1 MNKLGVAII
10 GTGNIAGSHAEGYLA
25 FPERCRIVALC
36 DIFPEKARAFAEKHG
51 LSGCTI
57 TADYKELLDR
67 EDISLV
73 SVCLPPSLHAEV
85 SIAFM
90 ESGKDVL
97 CEKPMA
103 SSLEEAD
110 LMNEAQ
116 KRTGRLLS
124 IISQNRYRNNLY
136 KVKRLLD
143 SGILGRVLYTKVN
156 SFWYRG
162 TNYYTLWWR
171 GTWANEGGGCT
182 LNHAVHQIDLL
193 NYLVGKPESIISVM
207 GNVAHDNSEVE
218 DISMSLL
225 RYPGAFGEINV
236 SLFNHAERQEFEI
249 VTERA
254 TVTVPWSVHSVRQLP
269 NGFFE
274 QDPDTEKEIQDAY
287 DSIPDLEYEGHTAQI
302 GNVLR
307 TIAGEEDLLIDGS
320 AGRDALDVIYGIYQS
335 AVERREVM
343 LPVGKGSSFYTKDGV
358 LKAAPR
364 FYEKSASVDNI
375 DGDITLGRN

>member
-1 MNKLGVAII
+1 MRQLGVAII
-10 GTGNIAGSHAEGYLA
+10 GTGNIAPSHVEGYLA
-25 FPERCRIVALC
+25 FPDRCRIVALC
-36 DIFPEKARAFAEKHG
+36 DIFEDKAKAFAARFG
-51 LSGCTI
+51 LTGCLI

-67 EDISLV
+67 DDIDLV

-90 ESGKDVL
+90 ENGKDVL

-116 KRTGRLLS
+116 KRTGRILS
-124 IISQNRYRNNLY
+124 IISQNRYRNSLH

-156 SFWYRG
+156 SFWFRG

-236 SLFNHAERQEFEI
+236 SLFNHDERQEFEI

-254 TVTVPWSVHSVRQLP
+254 TVTVPWSVHSVKQLP

-274 QDPDTEKEIQDAY
+274 PDPDTEQELQEAY
-287 DSIPDLEYEGHTAQI
+287 DGIPDLEHEGHAAQI

-307 TIAGEEDLLIDGS
+307 TIAGEDSLLIDGN

-335 AVERREVM
+335 AVERSEVA
-343 LPVGKGSSFYTKDGV
+343 LPVGRESSFYTKDGV